1 MVFYGLGPDDVD
13 GYAARVQAVDAAG
26 ASATIAASFPES
38 KDLAIVL
45 IGDAAKI
52 GDAFGKY
59 GPVTKMKIDDPSY
72 YPAATR

>member
-1 MVFYGLGPDDVD
+1 MRP
-13 GYAARVQAVDAAG
+13 ARA
-26 ASATIAASFPES
+26 ATIAASFPES

-52 GDAFGKY
+52 GDAVGKY